1 MKSSM
6 VPGLRIWVAILT
18 CWVGVIT
25 VLLIAAAILG
35 NRHSPYDPEAMFTR
49 WSGDRLNLGQ
59 GAGVYFI
66 THLRNLENHSI
77 AELPRPIVAASS
89 GGVDIPEADLAKL
102 NWVVPPDVHDSAFP
116 PTTNWTVLPPRV
128 GTPVEALYLFPA
140 RAKFKDK

>member
-1 MKSSM
+1 M
-6 VPGLRIWVAILT
+6 
-18 CWVGVIT
+18 
-25 VLLIAAAILG
+25 
-35 NRHSPYDPEAMFTR
+35 
-49 WSGDRLNLGQ
+49 
-59 GAGVYFI
+59 YFI

-77 AELPRPIVAASS
+77 AELPKPIVAASS

-116 PTTNWTVLPPRV
+116 QATNWTVLPPRV